1 MPDPLSDLRRADAHA
16 RWAAAD
22 ALALRPEA
30 AAQLAAAPVLCAGWM
45 DDCEDDEDCDEY
57 AVVNGV
63 AVVPVEGALMDRAGW
78 WWDGYDAIAARVE
91 KAHGDASVRAVMLD
105 LDSPGGMVA
114 GLFEC
119 MAALRAARV
128 ASGKRMVA
136 WVGSGAYSAAYAL
149 ASVCDEI
156 VTGVTA
162 GTGSV
167 GVIASLVSRA
177 AQLTAEGVD
186 VRVVSSGVEKTDG
199 HPALP
204 ISDAAEGRL
213 RARVGELSAM
223 LFDEVR
229 IGRAGLTTDA
239 LMALDGGVRYGRAAV
254 AAGLSDRVTTRAAL
268 LAELAASASTATKTN
283 APRGT
288 TAAPVG
294 RASRTNMDDT
304 LLAAIAAATG
314 ETDPAKAAGALAS
327 LSARATAAE
336 QSLSRMT
343 ADHNA
348 ALERAQAAEQ
358 RAEAME
364 RAAEIEAAKA
374 SRQWTAS
381 LDGFLATLSVP
392 QLRAWRATAPA
403 AVPTGE
409 IKAPAEAPRA
419 DSQLAPDVAEI
430 VAKARAGGGWKALNA
445 REKHA
450 VKAANPKLAAELGAT
465 A

>member
-1 MPDPLSDLRRADAHA
+1 MTDPLSDLRRADAHA
-16 RWAAAD
+16 RWTAAD

-45 DDCEDDEDCDEY
+45 DDDEDEERPEY
-57 AVVNGV
+57 SVVNGV

-91 KAHGDASVRAVMLD
+91 KAHADASVRAVMLD

-119 MAALRAARV
+119 MGALRAARA

-156 VTGVTA
+156 ATGVTA

-167 GVIASLVSRA
+167 GVIASLMSRVDQF
-177 AQLTAEGVD
+177 AQDGVD

-199 HPALP
+199 HPAVA
-204 ISDAAEGRL
+204 ISDGAEARL
-213 RARVGELSAM
+213 RARVGELAAM

-229 IGRAGLTTDA
+229 MGRAGLTTDA
-239 LMALDGGVRYGRAAV
+239 LTVLDGGVRYGRAAV

-268 LAELAASASTATKTN
+268 LAELAASASPATKTN

-294 RASRTNMDDT
+294 RASRTNMNEQQ
-304 LLAAIAAATG
+304 LAALAAAFGESDTDKIVAAAT
-314 ETDPAKAAGALAS
+314 S
-327 LSARATAAE
+327 LSTRAAAAE
-336 QSLSRMT
+336 QSLARMT
-343 ADHNA
+343 GDHNA

-409 IKAPAEAPRA
+409 IKAPTEAPRA
-419 DSQLAPDVAEI
+419 DSQLAPEVAEI
-430 VAKARAGGGWKALNA
+430 VAKARTGGGWKALSPT
-445 REKHA
+445 EKHA
-450 VKAANPKLAAELGAT
+450 LTASNPKLAAELRA
-465 A
+465 AR

>member
-1 MPDPLSDLRRADAHA
+1 MTDPLSDLRRADAHA
-16 RWAAAD
+16 RWTAAD

-45 DDCEDDEDCDEY
+45 DDDEDEERPGY
-57 AVVNGV
+57 EVVNGV

-119 MAALRAARV
+119 MGALRAARA

-156 VTGVTA
+156 ATGVTA

-167 GVIASLVSRA
+167 GVIASLMSRVDQF
-177 AQLTAEGVD
+177 AQDGVD

-199 HPALP
+199 HPAVA
-204 ISDAAEGRL
+204 ISDGAEARL
-213 RARVGELSAM
+213 RARVGELAAM

-229 IGRAGLTTDA
+229 MGRAGLTTDA
-239 LMALDGGVRYGRAAV
+239 LTVLDGGVRYGRAAV

-268 LAELAASASTATKTN
+268 LAELAASASPATKTN

-294 RASRTNMDDT
+294 RASRTNMNEQQ
-304 LLAAIAAATG
+304 LAALAAAFG
-314 ETDPAKAAGALAS
+314 ESDPDKIVAAAAS
-327 LSARATAAE
+327 LKTRADGAE
-336 QSLSRMT
+336 QSLAQMT
-343 ADHNA
+343 A
-348 ALERAQAAEQ
+348 ERATLAA
-358 RAEAME
+358 RAEAAEKRADAME
-364 RAAEIEAAKA
+364 RSAEIEAAKA
-374 SRQWTAS
+374 SGQWTPA
-381 LDGFLATLSVP
+381 LDSFLATLSVS
-392 QLRAWRATAPA
+392 QLRVWRESATR
-403 AVPTGE
+403 AVPAGE

-419 DSQLAPDVAEI
+419 DSQLAPEVAEI
-430 VAKARAGGGWKALNA
+430 VAKARTGGGWKALNA

-450 VKAANPKLAAELGAT
+450 VKAANPKLAAELGAS

>member
-1 MPDPLSDLRRADAHA
+1 MTDPLSDLRRADAHA
-16 RWAAAD
+16 RWTAAD

-45 DDCEDDEDCDEY
+45 DDDEDEERPGY
-57 AVVNGV
+57 EVVNGV

-91 KAHGDASVRAVMLD
+91 KAHADASVRAVMLD

-119 MAALRAARV
+119 MAALRAARA

-136 WVGSGAYSAAYAL
+136 WVGSGAYSAAYSL

-156 VTGVTA
+156 ATGVTA

-229 IGRAGLTTDA
+229 MGRAGLTTDG
-239 LMALDGGVRYGRAAV
+239 LTALDGGVRYGRAAV

-268 LAELAASASTATKTN
+268 LAELATTTSPATKTN

-288 TAAPVG
+288 TAAPAG

-314 ETDPAKAAGALAS
+314 ETDPAKAAAAIDS
-327 LSARATAAE
+327 LKTRAAAAE
-336 QSLSRMT
+336 QSLARMT
-343 ADHNA
+343 GDHNA
-348 ALERAQAAEQ
+348 AIERAQAAEQ

-374 SRQWTAS
+374 ARQWTAS

-419 DSQLAPDVAEI
+419 DSQLAPEVAEI
-430 VAKARAGGGWKALNA
+430 VAKARTGGGWKALSPA
-445 REKHA
+445 EKHA
-450 VKAANPKLAAELGAT
+450 LTASNPKLAAEIRAGR
-465 A
+465 